1 MLIKLFILLDKF
13 LTRHFVESLP
23 FDLDS
28 VIVRLNSQVER
39 TKKKKI
45 IEMPII
51 LSRFSKIAYGLP

>member
-39 TKKKKI
+39 TKKKKLLKC
-45 IEMPII
+45 P
-51 LSRFSKIAYGLP
+51 